1 MTLMQRSLVWIR
13 VWELSCVYA
22 VIWNMRLKPL
32 KAFIDFSIGLFYRL
46 FVIHTTTSMKNAYT
60 QRLWLCWSIPSINN
74 GTRRV
79 FVMCVINYCRAVH
92 MCMYV
97 WNTNKN
103 RNREKKT
110 VQYHF
115 VVLFVCAFHNQ
126 IELLKLF

>member
-1 MTLMQRSLVWIR
+1 MQRSLVWIR

-103 RNREKKT
+103 RNREKKRFNIILWFCLCA
-110 VQYHF
+110 HF
-115 VVLFVCAFHNQ
+115 IIRLNSWSYFRW
-126 IELLKLF
+126 L